1 MATIEV
7 TVLGSGREV
16 GRAALLVGRKG
27 EKPVLLDYGVNFDED
42 DLPVFPGHVR
52 PRDIEAI
59 GVTHS
64 HLDHVGAVPALFV
77 STVPRLIATPVT
89 VEVSRLLLYDFIK
102 LNGPNLPFDNYAVD
116 TMVKTA
122 ERHDYGETVRA
133 GPYSITLLDSGHIPG
148 SSAFLVEVD
157 GHRVLY
163 TGDLNNIETRL
174 VGPHKLRGVKVDTLV
189 IESTYGDSNHPPRK
203 ATEERFVKAVK
214 EVVEAGGTV
223 LVPAFSVS
231 RGQELMMLLHE
242 NDCGGPVYID
252 GMIREVALI
261 YHNYSEYIRRHD
273 LLDSA
278 VKDYVIVNG
287 WRDRRKATRKP
298 GVIIASAGM
307 LKGGPSLYYFK
318 KMAGDERNGV
328 FLVSYQAPGT
338 PGREILETGRYAE
351 EDIEVKAR
359 LEWFDFSSHID
370 MNGILETV
378 RGLEGLKRVILV
390 HGEYNVQ
397 KHLAERLRD
406 DVGVEE
412 IVIPENGETLVFQ

>member
-1 MATIEV
+1 MTVEL

-16 GRAALLVGRKG
+16 GRAALLVGGRG
-27 EKPVLLDYGVNFDED
+27 EKPLLLDYGVNFDED

-52 PRDIEAI
+52 PRDIEAVAI
-59 GVTHS
+59 THS
-64 HLDHVGAVPALFV
+64 HLDHVGAAPSLFV
-77 STVPRLIATPVT
+77 STVPKLIATPVT
-89 VEVSRLLLYDFIK
+89 IEVSRLLLYDFIK

-116 TMVKTA
+116 TLVKTGT
-122 ERHDYGETVRA
+122 RLGYNETVKI
-133 GPYSITLLDSGHIPG
+133 GSYSVTLVDSGHIPG
-148 SSAFLVEVD
+148 SSAIYVD
-157 GHRVLY
+157 VGGHRVLY

-174 VGPHKLRGVKVDTLV
+174 VGPHRLGGLKVDTLI

-203 ATEERFVKAVK
+203 LTEERFIRAVR

-231 RGQELMMLLHE
+231 RGQELMMLLAE
-242 NDCGGPVYID
+242 NECGGPVYID

-278 VKDYVIVNG
+278 VRDYVIVNG
-287 WRDRRKATRKP
+287 WRDRRKASRKP

-318 KMAGDERNGV
+318 RMADNEANGV

-370 MNGILETV
+370 QNGIVETV
-378 RGLEGLKRVILV
+378 KALEGLKRVVLV
-390 HGEYNVQ
+390 HGEYRVQ
-397 KHLAERLRD
+397 RVLAERL
-406 DVGVEE
+406 VEEAGVEE
-412 IVIPENGETLVFQ
+412 IVIPENGESLTFG